1 MSTQIT
7 TAFVEQY
14 SSNVTM
20 LSQQMGS
27 KLRGAVD
34 VETVRGKNAFFDQI
48 GVTAAQARTTR
59 HGATPQVD
67 TPHSRRRVSL
77 SDYEW
82 ADLID
87 DLDKVRMLI
96 DPTSQYARAAHCC
109 YGKINGRCYHY
120 CYGWVC

>member
-14 SSNVTM
+14 SSNVSM

-48 GVTAAQARTTR
+48 GATAAQVE
-59 HGATPQVD
+59 QLD
-67 TPHSRRRVSL
+67 TEQHSS
-77 SDYEW
+77 SEHS
-82 ADLID
+82 A
-87 DLDKVRMLI
+87 
-96 DPTSQYARAAHCC
+96 
-109 YGKINGRCYHY
+109 
-120 CYGWVC
+120 